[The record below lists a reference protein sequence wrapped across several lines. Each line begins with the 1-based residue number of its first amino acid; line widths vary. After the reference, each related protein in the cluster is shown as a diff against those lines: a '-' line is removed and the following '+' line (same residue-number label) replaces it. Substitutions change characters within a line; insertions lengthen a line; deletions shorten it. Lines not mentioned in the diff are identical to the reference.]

1 MSERF
6 KELRKTL
13 RLTQAELGNVLGISG
28 SAVSKIEKGEN
39 ILTEQNIKLL
49 EREFGVNEKWLR
61 TGEGEMFSSL
71 HSDADVAT
79 FFADVLKDDP
89 ESFRRRFV
97 SMLAKLDAR
106 DWEELMRIA
115 RKMAEGEDV

>member
-49 EREFGVNEKWLR
+49 EREFGVDGTWLR

-71 HSDADVAT
+71 RSDADIAT

-97 SMLAKLDAR
+97 SMLAKLDAH
-106 DWEELMRIA
+106 DWEELTRIA
-115 RKMAEGEDV
+115 RKMAEGEDL